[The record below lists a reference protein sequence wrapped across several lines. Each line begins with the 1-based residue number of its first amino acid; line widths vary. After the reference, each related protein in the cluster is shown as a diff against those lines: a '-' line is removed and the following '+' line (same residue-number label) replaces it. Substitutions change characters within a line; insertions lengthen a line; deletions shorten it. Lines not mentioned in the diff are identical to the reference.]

1 MKSSLKR
8 LVVVVASMILV
19 FVAIQMIS
27 SIALLASA
35 ADRVYFGSGQ
45 FVFLS
50 LLLIFLFFA
59 LSTVV
64 MYFRLPQALIPPEE
78 TTGPKH
84 EQYIARLKESLR
96 GNPRLSGRQIET
108 DEDLSTA
115 LAILSREVDMVIRQ
129 TAGTVFAGTA
139 VMQNGRIDGFI
150 TLYTQARMVWQIAS
164 IYYQRPSPRQM
175 LYLYSSVGGA
185 ALLAQSIEEVDFSEI
200 IAPMVVSAIPSM
212 KGAIPGFQGITNLL
226 VDSLAGGAANASVTI
241 RVGIVAKQYCEAR
254 SALSRQAVR
263 KNATIASLAMV
274 GDVIKENSATIVTRV
289 WDGVGSLVSDTV
301 DSAVKKLRDT
311 ADQVAEAT
319 SEASR
324 KMVESMNA
332 SAQGMQQVASNA
344 SMRIKDSTA
353 DATRTFVEVVDSKT
367 EGIKVTIDRA
377 TEKIRISSSEAG
389 AMISGAMDTTMGG
402 VKSGIGG
409 ASNSIKNGVSSV
421 VNAYGSVVIAT
432 KEAVEGASTG
442 TAKRAVLN
450 ASESVAGK
458 VIAGASHVKEAFSA
472 TADGAKS
479 IASKVGIAKA
489 QDERGSEST

>member
-1 MKSSLKR
+1 MKSSIKR
-8 LVVVVASMILV
+8 LLVLSASLFLV
-19 FVAIQMIS
+19 FVAIQMVS
-27 SIALLASA
+27 SIALLASV

-45 FVFLS
+45 FIFWS
-50 LLLIFLFFA
+50 LLLIFIFFA
-59 LSTVV
+59 LSPVV
-64 MYFRLPQALIPPEE
+64 MYFRLPQALIPPVE
-78 TTGPKH
+78 TSGPKH
-84 EQYIARLKESLR
+84 ENYISRMKESLR
-96 GNPRLSGRQIET
+96 NNPRLSGRSIQT
-108 DEDLSTA
+108 DEDLSVA
-115 LAILSREVDMVIRQ
+115 LAILSREADLVIRQ

-150 TLYTQARMVWQIAS
+150 TLYSQARMVWQIAS

-175 LYLYSSVGGA
+175 LYLYSSVGAA

-212 KGAIPGFQGITNLL
+212 KGAVPGLQGISNLL

-241 RVGIVAKQYCEAR
+241 RVGMVAKQYCEAQ

-274 GDVIKENSATIVTRV
+274 GGVIKEHSGTIVKRV

-332 SAQGMQQVASNA
+332 SAQGMQQVASSA

-353 DATRTFVEVVDSKT
+353 DATRTFVDVVDTKT
-367 EGIKVTIDRA
+367 ESIKITLDRA

-389 AMISGAMDTTMGG
+389 SLISGALDTTMGG

-409 ASNSIKNGVSSV
+409 ASNSLKNGVTSV
-421 VNAYGSVVIAT
+421 VNAYGSVFSAT
-432 KEAVEGASTG
+432 KEAVDGAATD

-450 ASESVAGK
+450 ASEAVAGK
-458 VIAGASHVKEAFSA
+458 VSAGAIHVKEAISA
-472 TADGAKS
+472 TAEGAKT